1 MKESVRIDHPVI
13 ILLAAGESRRLGRPK
28 QLLVHDGEPLLTR
41 ALHAAFGLGGLPVIV
56 VLGAHADRML
66 HLLEDKDVHLVRNPD
81 WAEGMASSVR
91 CGVQEAA
98 GRFPETDGLIIIVCD
113 QPGLAPQTLQGL
125 IDLQRSTGLPVA
137 AATYAGRLGTPAI
150 FHRSIFPELLKLSG
164 DRGARQ
170 LLQQLGP
177 QVAVLS
183 FEEGALDIDT
193 EEDYQRW
200 IAGS

>member
-1 MKESVRIDHPVI
+1 MKESIRIDHPVI

-28 QLLVHDGEPLLTR
+28 QLLVRDGEPLLTKT
-41 ALHAAFGLGGLPVIV
+41 LHTAYGLGGQPVIV
-56 VLGAHADRML
+56 VLGAHADRMIP
-66 HLLEDKDVHLVRNPD
+66 LLEDKGVHIVRNSD

-91 CGVQEAA
+91 CGVQAA
-98 GRFPETDGLIIIVCD
+98 TDNFPEADGVIIIVCD
-113 QPGLAPQTLQGL
+113 QPGLETQTLRGL
-125 IDLQRSTGLPVA
+125 IDLQRTTGRPVA
-137 AATYAGRLGTPAI
+137 ASSYAGRLGTPAI
-150 FHRSIFPELLKLSG
+150 FHRSVFPELLTLSG
-164 DRGARQ
+164 DQGARQ

-200 IAGS
+200 ISGS

>member
-1 MKESVRIDHPVI
+1 
-13 ILLAAGESRRLGRPK
+13 
-28 QLLVHDGEPLLTR
+28 
-41 ALHAAFGLGGLPVIV
+41 V

-98 GRFPETDGLIIIVCD
+98 GRFPETDGVIIIVCD

-125 IDLQRSTGLPVA
+125 IDLQRSMGLPVA

>member
-28 QLLVHDGEPLLTR
+28 QLLVHDGEPLITR
-41 ALHAAFGLGGLPVIV
+41 ALHAAFGLDGLPVIV

-66 HLLEDKDVHLVRNPD
+66 HLLEDKGVHLVRNPE

-98 GRFPETDGLIIIVCD
+98 RRFPETDGVIIIVCD

-125 IDLQRSTGLPVA
+125 IDLQRNTGLPVA
-137 AATYAGRLGTPAI
+137 AASYAGRLGTPAI

-200 IAGS
+200 ISGS